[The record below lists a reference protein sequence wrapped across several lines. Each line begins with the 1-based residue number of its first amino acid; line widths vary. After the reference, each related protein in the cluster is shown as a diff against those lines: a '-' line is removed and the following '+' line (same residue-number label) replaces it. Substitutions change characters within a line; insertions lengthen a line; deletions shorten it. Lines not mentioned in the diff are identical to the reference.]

1 MTTIGIIGGSGL
13 YALEGLTD
21 VKEVTVSTPYGPTS
35 DSMMTG
41 RLGATQLVFL
51 PRHGRG
57 HRLTPAEVPYR
68 ANVFAMKA
76 LGVEW
81 LVSVSAVGSMKEH
94 IHPGDLVVPDQY
106 IDRTHGRDRTFFG
119 GGVVAHVSMADPVCV
134 TAARHF
140 VEHARACGFAVHDGG
155 SLVTIDGPQFSTR
168 AESLAY
174 RAMGVDIIGMTAMP
188 EAKLAR
194 EAEMHY
200 VTLGLVTD
208 YDCWRTSTEPVTV
221 EAVMATLKAN
231 SVRAQQLLATA
242 LPAIAGL
249 AKRCACATALSV
261 AIVTDRSLVTKERI
275 AELGPIASKYLG

>member
-1 MTTIGIIGGSGL
+1 MTTIGVIGGSGL

-21 VKEVTVSTPYGPTS
+21 VSEQTVSTPYGPPS
-35 DSMMTG
+35 DTFITG
-41 RLGATQLVFL
+41 RLGDTQLVFL

-106 IDRTHGRDRTFFG
+106 LDRTSGRDRSFFG
-119 GGVVAHVSMADPVCV
+119 HGIVVHVSMADPVCA
-134 TAARHF
+134 TAAKHF
-140 VEHARACGFAVHDGG
+140 VAQARVLGFSVHDGG

-168 AESLAY
+168 AESFAH

-194 EAEMHY
+194 EAELHY

-208 YDCWRTSTEPVTV
+208 YDCWRASFEPVTV
-221 EAVMATLKAN
+221 EAVIATLKAN
-231 SVRAQQLLATA
+231 SARAQKLLAQA

-249 AKRCACATALSV
+249 DKRCTCDAALSV
-261 AIVTDRSLVTKERI
+261 AIVTDRSLIKKERI
-275 AELGPIASKYLG
+275 AELGPIVRKYLA

>member
-13 YALEGLTD
+13 YALEGLSD
-21 VKEVTVSTPYGPTS
+21 VQEVAVPTPYGPTS
-35 DSMMTG
+35 DSMITG
-41 RLGATQLVFL
+41 RLGDTRLVFL

-68 ANVFAMKA
+68 ANVFAMKS

-106 IDRTHGRDRTFFG
+106 LDRTHGRDRSFFG
-119 GGVVAHVSMADPVCV
+119 DGVVAHVSMADPVCI
-134 TAARHF
+134 TAAKHF
-140 VEHARACGFAVHDGG
+140 VAQARAQGLDVHDGG

-168 AESLAY
+168 AESFAY

-208 YDCWRTSTEPVTV
+208 YDCWHTSAEPVTV
-221 EAVMATLKAN
+221 EAVIAILKAN
-231 SVRAQQLLATA
+231 SARAQKLLEKA

-249 AKRCACATALSV
+249 DKRCACDAALSV
-261 AIVTDRSLVTKERI
+261 AIVTDRSLIAKERI
-275 AELGPIASKYLG
+275 AQLGPIVRKYLA